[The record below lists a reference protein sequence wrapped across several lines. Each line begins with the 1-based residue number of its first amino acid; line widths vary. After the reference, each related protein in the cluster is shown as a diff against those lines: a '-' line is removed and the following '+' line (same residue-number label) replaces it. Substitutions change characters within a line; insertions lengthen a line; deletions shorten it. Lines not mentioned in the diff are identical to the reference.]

1 MSAVD
6 NYREF
11 TDVPPSHYLPHVT
24 LRRYADAAIM
34 ELEWA
39 ITQWQAEEDD
49 WVRDRATLEAEA
61 EGIGTELTISKRL
74 NAKWMDER
82 TEAIIRAERAE
93 KALAEARLMPR
104 EKS

>member
-39 ITQWQAEEDD
+39 ITQWRAEVAAMTDQ
-49 WVRDRATLEAEA
+49 RDAWADVHRLDVAEVA
-61 EGIGTELTISKRL
+61 RL
-74 NAKWMDER
+74 NLICDR
-82 TEAIIRAERAE
+82 
-93 KALAEARLMPR
+93 LAAAGH
-104 EKS
+104 S